1 MANVFTEERLELL
14 RLLLG
19 HTNFTKALENFLCFG
34 KSQDNSQ
41 HRFSIETL
49 TERELEIL
57 KLVAEGL
64 TNKEMARKLDIS
76 NNTVKTHIKNIY
88 GKLQVNR
95 RIQAVERAKEL
106 NIL

>member
-1 MANVFTEERLELL
+1 M
-14 RLLLG
+14 
-19 HTNFTKALENFLCFG
+19 LC

-76 NNTVKTHIKNIY
+76 NNTVKTHIKIY
-88 GKLQVNR
+88 METPGKQKNSGSR
-95 RIQAVERAKEL
+95 KSKRT
-106 NIL
+106 